1 MRKTE
6 EDQAAKLLR
15 YGVGIVLGGA
25 AALAVCLLFL
35 LAASVLISRGLLA
48 DGLTYQLS
56 IVGCVVGAFAGGM
69 LAVRRCGRRT
79 LIVGLCTGAV
89 LFLLLLTVGVL
100 FFETMSVEQG
110 GIGLLCG
117 GLCGGA
123 AAGLLGYAIILLNH
137 LLWEGNQNEACEDA
151 QRRDSEKQRRPRRLR
166 RVPDLLPV
174 RL

>member
-69 LAVRRCGRRT
+69 LAVRRCG
-79 LIVGLCTGAV
+79 
-89 LFLLLLTVGVL
+89 
-100 FFETMSVEQG
+100 
-110 GIGLLCG
+110 
-117 GLCGGA
+117 
-123 AAGLLGYAIILLNH
+123 
-137 LLWEGNQNEACEDA
+137 
-151 QRRDSEKQRRPRRLR
+151 
-166 RVPDLLPV
+166 
-174 RL
+174 